1 MPGLPFGGACSCCR
15 SGQIYVMLWQ
25 YDFEKDVPNIDIV
38 FSSCQV
44 LIGFTVTFV
53 LGRGIRFRVVI
64 CKRCCQSNLGACLL
78 RKLGAVYAYPS
89 QLCLQT
95 QRTSSRVL
103 TLLAP
108 WFLLCETFVGGVW
121 EISATQKCTLKL
133 LNFLVGPI
141 RHFGVPVRLAG

>member
-1 MPGLPFGGACSCCR
+1 M
-15 SGQIYVMLWQ
+15 MLWQ
-25 YDFEKDVPNIDIV
+25 YNFEKDVPNIDIV

-44 LIGFTVTFV
+44 LIDFTVAFV

-64 CKRCCQSNLGACLL
+64 CEEMLSVEPGRLFASE
-78 RKLGAVYAYPS
+78 VYAYPS

-108 WFLLCETFVGGVW
+108 WFLLRETFVGGVW
-121 EISATQKCTLKL
+121 EISAAQKCTLKL
-133 LNFLVGPI
+133 LNFLVGAI
-141 RHFGVPVRLAG
+141 RHFGVSVRLAG